1 MTGKE
6 MRGILH
12 FPDRKAAFYG
22 CGRVE
27 SMAENLL
34 IIDMKVVSD
43 GCSKS
48 PDVRRPKFFV
58 GNGFKPFPAGERWYD
73 AE

>member
-12 FPDRKAAFYG
+12 FPDRKAVFYG

-27 SMAENLL
+27 SRAENLL

-43 GCSKS
+43 GCSRM
-48 PDVRRPKFFV
+48 PGCEAPEVFCR
-58 GNGFKPFPAGERWYD
+58 ERF
-73 AE
+73 ETVPCR